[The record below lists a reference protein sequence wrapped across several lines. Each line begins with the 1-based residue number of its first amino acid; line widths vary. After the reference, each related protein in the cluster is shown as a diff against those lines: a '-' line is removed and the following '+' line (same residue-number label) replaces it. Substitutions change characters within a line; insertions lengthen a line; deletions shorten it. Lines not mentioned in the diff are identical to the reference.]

1 MKILLFLACLLLSG
15 QNRADPFLPEGYLS
29 AEFYND
35 PDPWMD
41 WTDYEVFHYPANS
54 ASLFSEYNCYAP
66 VSAQALPA
74 LRQLA
79 DDFAHWADLCPHLQG
94 VYDFDPACMDD
105 QDYYL
110 LDDDRPDS
118 EHYALYYFDTQTDTL
133 YFFDCK
139 W

>member
-1 MKILLFLACLLLSG
+1 
-15 QNRADPFLPEGYLS
+15 
-29 AEFYND
+29 
-35 PDPWMD
+35 
-41 WTDYEVFHYPANS
+41 
-54 ASLFSEYNCYAP
+54 
-66 VSAQALPA
+66 
-74 LRQLA
+74 
-79 DDFAHWADLCPHLQG
+79 
-94 VYDFDPACMDD
+94 MDD